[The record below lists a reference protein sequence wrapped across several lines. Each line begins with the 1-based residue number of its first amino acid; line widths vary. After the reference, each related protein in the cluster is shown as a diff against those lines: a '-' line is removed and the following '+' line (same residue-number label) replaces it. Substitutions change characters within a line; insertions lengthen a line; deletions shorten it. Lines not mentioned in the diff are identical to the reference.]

1 MSDNVTYMG
10 TSVFDFCKNLEY
22 VKLSEKLTYIDNY
35 SFLHCTSLEMIKI
48 PASVTY
54 ISEDTFYGCEN
65 LSEVYFEDP
74 NDWSVSYYYE
84 DEYKPIEI
92 SSEELSDPLTA
103 AELINQ
109 YNDYYWEKTTE

>member
-1 MSDNVTYMG
+1 MLFRS
-10 TSVFDFCKNLEY
+10 
-22 VKLSEKLTYIDNY
+22 
-35 SFLHCTSLEMIKI
+35 
-48 PASVTY
+48 Y

-65 LSEVYFEDP
+65 LREVYFEDSYG
-74 NDWSVSYYYE
+74 WSVSYYYE

-103 AELINQ
+103 AALIKQ